1 MFVPFWLSKQ
11 YACHHTPFSDILI
24 SPIAVIFAFVIFKC
38 LIKMVVD
45 IKDQA
50 PKMPSTH
57 KNKPEND
64 AH

>member
-1 MFVPFWLSKQ
+1 MPVITP
-11 YACHHTPFSDILI
+11 PFSDILI

-45 IKDQA
+45 IKDRA

>member
-1 MFVPFWLSKQ
+1 MPVI
-11 YACHHTPFSDILI
+11 TPLVSDILI
-24 SPIAVIFAFVIFKC
+24 SPIVVIFAFVIFKC